1 MGVRR
6 GKTSFS
12 MGGRNIVENPFNKIF
27 RNLKLKTEN
36 GNKPTKIGYVL
47 ILGLVGILV
56 IITSGLLQGE
66 TNSREPTGELAQ
78 QKTSETEEETF
89 LQKDTKSSDVVE
101 IETQYE
107 TDLTELLE
115 KISGVSAVE
124 VMVNLDATNEQIYE
138 KNLIIG
144 TQTTEETD
152 QNGGERN
159 IEDTTEEQQIVIVR
173 QGDDEV
179 PLLIQTKKPEIRG
192 VLVVAKGVEH
202 LETKQW
208 VTEAVSRVLDVPIHR
223 ISIMPKNNEEE

>member
-6 GKTSFS
+6 RNFSFG

-27 RNLKLKTEN
+27 KNLKLKTED
-36 GNKPTKIGYVL
+36 GKKPTKMGYIL

-56 IITSGLLQGE
+56 IITSSLFQGE
-66 TNSREPTGELAQ
+66 TNSLEQPGELAQ
-78 QKTSETEEETF
+78 QKTAETEEETF
-89 LQKDTKSSDVVE
+89 LQKDTKSSDVAE

-107 TDLTELLE
+107 TDLTDLLE

-124 VMVNLDATNEQIYE
+124 VMVNLDATNEQVYE

-173 QGDDEV
+173 QGEDEV

>member
-1 MGVRR
+1 MG
-6 GKTSFS
+6 
-12 MGGRNIVENPFNKIF
+12 NPFNKIF
-27 RNLKLKTEN
+27 RNLKLKTAD
-36 GNKPTKIGYVL
+36 GKKPTKMGYVL

-56 IITSGLLQGE
+56 IITSSLFQGE
-66 TNSREPTGELAQ
+66 TNSLDQSGELSQ
-78 QKTSETEEETF
+78 QEPAATEEETF
-89 LQKDTKSSDVVE
+89 LQKDTKSSDVDE

-107 TDLTELLE
+107 TDLKDLLE

-124 VMVNLDATNEQIYE
+124 VMVNLDATNKQVYE

-152 QNGGERN
+152 QNGGERS

-208 VTEAVSRVLDVPIHR
+208 VTEAVSRVLDVPVHR